1 MRINITVAGIPESIN
16 IRMRRWKSPRPI
28 IFDPSPRCRQ
38 KKTDGNA
45 NARKVGRL
53 KIPATVIVAT
63 TKHQLNE

>member
-1 MRINITVAGIPESIN
+1 MRINITVAGIPESIS
-16 IRMRRWKSPRPI
+16 IRMRRWKSRRPI
-28 IFDPSPRCRQ
+28 IFDPRPRCSQ
-38 KKTDGNA
+38 KKTDGKA